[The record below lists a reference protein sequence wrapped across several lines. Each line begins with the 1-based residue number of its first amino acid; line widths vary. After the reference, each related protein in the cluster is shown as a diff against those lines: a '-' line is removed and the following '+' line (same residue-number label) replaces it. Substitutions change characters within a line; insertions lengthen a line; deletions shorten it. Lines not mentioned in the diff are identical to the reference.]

1 MTARPILFSA
11 PMIQALL
18 DGRKTQTRRILKPQ
32 PSPECAGFQTV
43 FAQAPYFEAMDA
55 AGRPINA
62 FPAGRDCVSSYP
74 PVHFTKGD
82 RLWVR
87 ETWAQHHPAGV
98 QAGRFSMA
106 GRAGIPGP
114 PCVTYR
120 VIYRAD
126 GDPLRVWHCNDYP
139 YRSAAGPR
147 DEIDGRHPD
156 VCSEFPGWD
165 SPMCMPRWASR
176 ITLTVTDVRVQ
187 RLQDI
192 SEADAMEEGVTLGRH
207 GFCVIGVEHPNKDFP
222 TLSRPNAREMYAA
235 LWDVINGNGAW
246 LANPWVVALTF
257 TVERRNIDAES
268 SS

>member
-1 MTARPILFSA
+1 MTDRPILFSA

-62 FPAGRDCVSSYP
+62 FPAGRDCVSPYP

-176 ITLTVTDVRVQ
+176 LTLTVTDVRVQ
-187 RLQDI
+187 RLQEI
-192 SEADAMEEGVTLGRH
+192 SEADAIAEGAPAVISGQGVDGPVKTHRT
-207 GFCVIGVEHPNKDFP
+207 GFVGIWNK
-222 TLSRPNAREMYAA
+222 
-235 LWDVINGNGAW
+235 INGNW
-246 LANPWVVALTF
+246 LDNPWVVAITF
-257 TVERRNIDAES
+257 VVEHRNIDA
-268 SS
+268 